1 MEDRGIIKWQPFN
14 SLINGNEVINSILKE
29 KEKIKKPIISEEEKS
44 EIEAKIIDAYFT
56 QIIVNITYFKNGNLT
71 KVEGKIKK
79 IDQVYKLVYLNE
91 LKLLFNQIISIE
103 SD

>member
-1 MEDRGIIKWQPFN
+1 MEDRGMIKWQPFN

-29 KEKIKKPIISEEEKS
+29 KEKIKKPIISEEEKN

-71 KVEGKIKK
+71 KVEGRIKK